1 LHLPRHFVGARHI
14 GRKRQASS
22 AALRNF
28 TRDLLNFLPVASE
41 NGHLRACLG
50 QTERRRA
57 ADARTAAGHKRNAI
71 LQFAHKNLATLR
83 YERAIRIIAERE
95 SL

>member
-1 LHLPRHFVGARHI
+1 
-14 GRKRQASS
+14 
-22 AALRNF
+22 
-28 TRDLLNFLPVASE
+28 
-41 NGHLRACLG
+41 LRACLG

>member
-1 LHLPRHFVGARHI
+1 MRNLR
-14 GRKRQASS
+14 
-22 AALRNF
+22 AA
-28 TRDLLNFLPVASE
+28 LLNFLSVGSE
-41 NGHLRACLG
+41 NGHLRACPG
-50 QTERRRA
+50 QTDRRRA